1 LENFTYEA
9 VQKVKDNSQLKA
21 AKDEIL
27 ATIMEDSAQQNLLEQ
42 EIPLHRIQAS
52 YDMGWQVRSSGH
64 KYASPTGH
72 ALLIGTLTKKV
83 LDSVVY
89 NKKCGVCTAHYSR
102 YSSYENV
109 KKHNCVRNYEGTLK
123 AMEATA
129 LVEMLA
135 RAPEKLN
142 VSICTIVS
150 DVDSNGR
157 AKAQHVTNGGK
168 FPVTIEEP
176 TFLADPS
183 HQKRVFA
190 RAIYKLA
197 SAPQKTSKVSK
208 GLAGHLKY
216 CYGAC
221 VKRNRHFPKEEF
233 SLKVYNVLEH
243 ICRNHDNFDSAWCYN
258 LKAKEKNEVYNA
270 PPEHRIKTTD
280 QDTYL
285 QLKAIFYQYA
295 SV

>member
-1 LENFTYEA
+1 
-9 VQKVKDNSQLKA
+9 
-21 AKDEIL
+21 
-27 ATIMEDSAQQNLLEQ
+27 
-42 EIPLHRIQAS
+42 
-52 YDMGWQVRSSGH
+52 
-64 KYASPTGH
+64 
-72 ALLIGTLTKKV
+72 
-83 LDSVVY
+83 
-89 NKKCGVCTAHYSR
+89 
-102 YSSYENV
+102 
-109 KKHNCVRNYEGTLK
+109 LK

-176 TFLADPS
+176 TYLAYPS

-285 QLKAIFYQYA
+285 QLKAIFDQYA
-295 SV
+295 SVE